1 MFVAFLSRAS
11 SALLLCACTL
21 GTALAQEASRSP
33 TLYVQAGLAEHST
46 DSLTVGGTLPW
57 NGWRYSLWG
66 NELRGHWDIY
76 ASRWSFHAALGRGSS
91 LMLLGVT
98 PTLRLHPGG
107 GRSAWFWEAGV
118 GVAMSNRRYVTQHKE
133 FSTRFN
139 FASHAGVGVY
149 LGARRQHEL
158 MLQVQHI
165 SNARI
170 KRPNPGENVIQ
181 LRYAYALSL

>member
-1 MFVAFLSRAS
+1 MSTAFLSRTS
-11 SALLLCACTL
+11 SALLLCASTL
-21 GTALAQEASRSP
+21 GAALAQDASRSP
-33 TLYVQAGLAEHST
+33 TLYVQADLADHST
-46 DSLTVGGTLPW
+46 DSLTLGGTLPW
-57 NGWRYSLWG
+57 NGWEYSLWG
-66 NELRGHWDIY
+66 SAVRGHWDISV
-76 ASRWSFHAALGRGSS
+76 SRWSFHAAPDRSSS

-118 GVAMSNRRYVTQHKE
+118 GVTVSNRRYVTRHKE
-133 FSTRFN
+133 FSTRVN

-149 LGARRQHEL
+149 LGARHQHEL
-158 MLQVQHI
+158 MLRVQHI

-170 KRPNPGENVIQ
+170 KRPNPGENFIQ